1 MPVQMQHNAAL
12 LDLALRQI
20 YVRLFS
26 GDFYLRPIPCN
37 CRHLFEFRFCKEQNQ
52 DQYHREFIST
62 IWSRRCKAATSDRGL
77 TKSGESVYGESSFA
91 YDIRNVSNHA
101 LMILPGENSLKR
113 LIEES
118 EIREKVSAL
127 GEQIAHDYRDH
138 PLTVLG
144 VLTGSIVLLSD
155 LIRKINLPLRVGLIQ
170 ASSYR
175 GAAVTAGDL
184 TINSE

>member
-1 MPVQMQHNAAL
+1 MV
-12 LDLALRQI
+12 
-20 YVRLFS
+20 
-26 GDFYLRPIPCN
+26 
-37 CRHLFEFRFCKEQNQ
+37 
-52 DQYHREFIST
+52 
-62 IWSRRCKAATSDRGL
+62 
-77 TKSGESVYGESSFA
+77 
-91 YDIRNVSNHA
+91 
-101 LMILPGENSLKR
+101 LPGENSLKR

-118 EIREKVSAL
+118 EIREKVIAL
-127 GEQIAHDYRDH
+127 GEQIAHDYIDR